1 MNNVRRGLILK
12 QEDRK
17 RSLRRIV
24 GSIFIIILA
33 FLVLI
38 CRLVVVQVVQADELA
53 SKQIANMYSKIA
65 ITASRGDVLDRNNN
79 VLAMDATCSKVYV
92 FPNSVGDAEATA
104 KFLSEKL
111 ALDHNTVL
119 TKISDK
125 ATEYLVIKTGVD
137 NQTALDIQAANYSG
151 VGTAEDKKRNY
162 TDTGFAQYVL
172 GFTGADHDGL
182 YGIESVYNT
191 VLRGE
196 DGVKTVLTD
205 SNGAVIESSSTVKK
219 EAVKGNSLM
228 LTIDSVI
235 QYYAESAAY
244 EAYLKNDPKR
254 IIIIVTE
261 PSSGEILGMAAYPGY
276 SLDDPWNI
284 TPDYSAAY
292 SERASSL
299 GELQLNMWSNPFTS
313 FIYEPG
319 STFKIVTTSSALEEN
334 VISLDSTFYCGGSIE
349 VSGVDIQCHVY
360 PSSHGSQTLALA
372 MANSCNPALVQ
383 IANKM
388 GADKFYKYIY
398 NYGFGEKTGVDLDG
412 EEYGILSANQNVNP
426 VDFATLAFGQGL
438 GVTPMQMTQALNA
451 SINGGKLIKPH
462 LVKQVVDSQSGE
474 VLHTYDPEIIRQV
487 ISEETSAK
495 MRQITFEVANSIDSI
510 VEYQGMGILG
520 KTGTAQKYVD
530 GSYES
535 GSYVA
540 SFYGAIP
547 YDDPKLS
554 VLVIVDEPSG
564 SSIYG
569 STVAAPIGAKVLSNA
584 YNYLMSKDQL
594 NVSTITQNS
603 VTIPDVRGM
612 DVTEAVTTLEGLG
625 IKYTLSGDAEGTI
638 SDQNLLLVEY
648 MEGMSVDLVV
658 TKGGNQTVSVPNLV
672 GMSVQNANELLSS
685 MGLVLKAE
693 GGGIA
698 VSQNIERG
706 TSVTV
711 GTEIIVTFKYI
722 E

>member
-1 MNNVRRGLILK
+1 
-12 QEDRK
+12 
-17 RSLRRIV
+17 
-24 GSIFIIILA
+24 
-33 FLVLI
+33 
-38 CRLVVVQVVQADELA
+38 
-53 SKQIANMYSKIA
+53 
-65 ITASRGDVLDRNNN
+65 
-79 VLAMDATCSKVYV
+79 
-92 FPNSVGDAEATA
+92 
-104 KFLSEKL
+104 
-111 ALDHNTVL
+111 
-119 TKISDK
+119 
-125 ATEYLVIKTGVD
+125 
-137 NQTALDIQAANYSG
+137 
-151 VGTAEDKKRNY
+151 
-162 TDTGFAQYVL
+162 
-172 GFTGADHDGL
+172 
-182 YGIESVYNT
+182 
-191 VLRGE
+191 
-196 DGVKTVLTD
+196 
-205 SNGAVIESSSTVKK
+205 
-219 EAVKGNSLM
+219 
-228 LTIDSVI
+228 
-235 QYYAESAAY
+235 
-244 EAYLKNDPKR
+244 
-254 IIIIVTE
+254 
-261 PSSGEILGMAAYPGY
+261 
-276 SLDDPWNI
+276 
-284 TPDYSAAY
+284 
-292 SERASSL
+292 
-299 GELQLNMWSNPFTS
+299 
-313 FIYEPG
+313 
-319 STFKIVTTSSALEEN
+319 
-334 VISLDSTFYCGGSIE
+334 
-349 VSGVDIQCHVY
+349 
-360 PSSHGSQTLALA
+360 